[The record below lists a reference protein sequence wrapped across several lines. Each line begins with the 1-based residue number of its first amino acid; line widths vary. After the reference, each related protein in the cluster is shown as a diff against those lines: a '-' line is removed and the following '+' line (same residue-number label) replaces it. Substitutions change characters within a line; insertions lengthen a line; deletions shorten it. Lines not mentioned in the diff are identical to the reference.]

1 MFEIKGKYAVAL
13 VTTDNIEEEAIGQI
27 TELVN
32 HECSEGSKIVIMPD
46 VHAGAGCVIGTTMT
60 IKDRVVPNLV
70 GVDIG
75 CGVLAVEILDKELDF
90 DKLQSVIDKYVPSGF
105 SVHEEER
112 FDDSGLQYLGT
123 PLSKNDKSHILRSIG
138 TLGGGNHFISVE
150 GDGEKNYLVIHTGSR
165 NLGTKVAKYYQD
177 MAVKSFKGKDVQS
190 VINDLKESGQEHL
203 ISERLKELKLK
214 EKSFNKDLAYLSGM
228 AMSFYLFDLQIAQNY
243 AEQNRNAINTTIFEN
258 MGWSMGDYIES
269 VHNYIDTETMILRK
283 GSVEAPVNGLFLV
296 PLNMKDGTLICR
308 GKSNEEWNQ
317 SSPHG
322 AGRSMSRRK
331 AKDSISLKD
340 YEDDMVGVWST
351 SVNENTIDESSFAY
365 KPALEIKEIVSEK
378 YEVVRHLK
386 TLFNFKAN

>member
-60 IKDRVVPNLV
+60 ITDRVVPNLV

-90 DKLQSVIDKYVPSGF
+90 EVLQSVIDKYVPSGF
-105 SVHEEER
+105 NVHEEEVGNESI
-112 FDDSGLQYLGT
+112 FSFLST
-123 PLSKNDKSHILRSIG
+123 PLKKDDKSHILRSIG

-177 MAVKSFKGKDVQS
+177 MAVKSFNGKDVQS
-190 VINDLKESGQEHL
+190 VINELKESGQEQL

-228 AMSFYLFDLQIAQNY
+228 AMSFYLTDLMITQSY
-243 AEQNRNAINTTIFEN
+243 AEWNRNAINTTIFEH
-258 MGWSMGDYIES
+258 MGWSMGEYIES
-269 VHNYIDTETMILRK
+269 VHNYIDTDTMILRK
-283 GSVEAPVNGLFLV
+283 GSVEAPIGELFLV

-331 AKDSISLKD
+331 AKDTISLQD
-340 YEDDMVGVWST
+340 YENDMVGVWST

-365 KPALEIKEIVSEK
+365 KPALEIKEIISEK

>member
-13 VTTDNIEEEAIGQI
+13 VTTENIEEEAIGQI

-60 IKDRVVPNLV
+60 ITNRVVPNLV

-105 SVHEEER
+105 NVHEEELG
-112 FDDSGLQYLGT
+112 DYSGLQWLNT
-123 PLSKNDKSHILRSIG
+123 PLKKDDKSHILRSIG

-177 MAVKSFKGKDVQS
+177 MAVKSFKGKGS
-190 VINDLKESGQEHL
+190 SELIKELKESGQEQL
-203 ISERLKELKLK
+203 ISDKLKELKLK

-228 AMSFYLFDLQIAQNY
+228 SMSFYLFDLMIAQNY
-243 AEQNRNAINTTIFEN
+243 AELNRNVINTTIFEK
-258 MGWSMGDYIES
+258 MGWSMGEYIES
-269 VHNYIDTETMILRK
+269 VHNYINTDTMILRK
-283 GSVEAPVNGLFLV
+283 GSVEAPIGELFLV

-308 GKSNEEWNQ
+308 GEENEEWNQ

-331 AKDSISLKD
+331 AKDSISLQD
-340 YEDDMVGVWST
+340 YENDMVGVWST

-365 KPALEIKEIVSEK
+365 KPALEIEEIISQK